1 MFLVREFR
9 CFARMQ
15 IVTDRNFKF
24 FCDAIIDLLHLRH
37 WNFLRYCAVLVD
49 GLPAICSIAFEKTA
63 LRSFSSFV
71 YFRSKWTKRWYRL
84 LYQGEFFYA
93 KRCVHAYMEPCRPVV
108 LTALFLCSQ
117 GSKDRLG
124 FVPKESKTRNSTA
137 NSANLYSIDGFSRC
151 TPRGLFA
158 RGATVSARKSRRP
171 GKNQSPAGYVPG
183 IRSERPVIFIAST
196 NTMPLLVIQRQL
208 FGKQF

>member
-1 MFLVREFR
+1 MQLSTYCTCGIGTLYDTAQCSWTGCQQFVQLPSKRPHYRVFLLSCTFGANGRNAAALHRKSYGKSAFPEFLS
-9 CFARMQ
+9 AR
-15 IVTDRNFKF
+15 
-24 FCDAIIDLLHLRH
+24 
-37 WNFLRYCAVLVD
+37 
-49 GLPAICSIAFEKTA
+49 
-63 LRSFSSFV
+63 
-71 YFRSKWTKRWYRL
+71 YRL